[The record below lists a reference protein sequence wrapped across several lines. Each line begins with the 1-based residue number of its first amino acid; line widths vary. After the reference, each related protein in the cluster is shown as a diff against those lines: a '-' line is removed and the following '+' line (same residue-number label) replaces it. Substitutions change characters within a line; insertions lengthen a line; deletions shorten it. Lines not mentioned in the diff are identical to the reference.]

1 MNCFGL
7 VFLSFSLRWYF
18 NASIVYVSFPYALK
32 KHIFLVLTED
42 LRAKHQWVVSTR
54 YLREN
59 VLTWKNKCTNQH
71 DKFYGQENKKGFRDL
86 NIFTQQALL
95 HSDRTRIASSN
106 SGHPTIFNKKNK
118 IKEDRVLLYLTKHY
132 LL

>member
-1 MNCFGL
+1 MSCEQKIL
-7 VFLSFSLRWYF
+7 EREC
-18 NASIVYVSFPYALK
+18 ADMK
-32 KHIFLVLTED
+32 KQMY
-42 LRAKHQWVVSTR
+42 K
-54 YLREN
+54 Y
-59 VLTWKNKCTNQH
+59 
-71 DKFYGQENKKGFRDL
+71 KFYGQENKKGFRDL

-106 SGHPTIFNKKNK
+106 SGHPTIFNEKNK